1 MAVISRRSWRT
12 WACSLPVLLVACGGG
27 GDPPPASPP
36 LSCSVIGGGGSSP
49 PSPPLNGSVAGLQD
63 WLQTYMN
70 DWYFWTVLSP
80 KPSPAGF
87 ATVDAYF
94 GALIYRGGDPIPGA
108 IAGTL
113 WPSDRYS
120 GSQSTESFNRFFGDG
135 QTLGYGVA
143 VAGLEVTEP
152 TPLPNQPLFVRY
164 IEPASP
170 AALAANGPVRGDR
183 VMSINGRLA
192 SEIIA
197 DPDPSRFSALTPNAA
212 GDTLRLELRNPLG
225 AVRTVVLTA
234 AVFGLTPVQNT
245 QTFRTQGGR
254 PIGYVTVKDMIS
266 QARSPLDAAFT
277 SFRDQG
283 VQDVVLDMRYNGG
296 GLVSMGCTVAS
307 YAAGSRVN
315 GATFAGLRYNN
326 RKQANNQDFLFATN
340 AAQWDGLS
348 RVYVLTGPR
357 TCSASEQV
365 INGLRGVGVN
375 VVAIGDTT
383 CGKPVGFLPQGNSFG
398 TTYSVVNFESVN
410 QHNEG
415 RYFDGFAATCAVA
428 EDFTRPIGSTTDTL
442 LVAAA
447 YHADNGACPAGT
459 ALRERPQSRQ
469 ATPRARY
476 SGADGGERTGMSAR

>member
-1 MAVISRRSWRT
+1 MALNPRKSWRV
-12 WACSLPVLLVACGGG
+12 WACAMPVLLAACGGG
-27 GDPPPASPP
+27 GDPPATPPP
-36 LSCSVIGGGGSSP
+36 LSCSVTGGGGSSP
-49 PSPPLNGSVAGLQD
+49 PSPPLNGSVAGVQD
-63 WLQTYMN
+63 WLRGYMN
-70 DWYFWTVLSP
+70 DWYFWYALAP
-80 KPSPAGF
+80 NPSPAGF
-87 ATVDAYF
+87 GSVEAYF
-94 GALIYRGGDPIPGA
+94 EALLYPGGDQIPGA
-108 IAGTL
+108 SLGTV
-113 WPSDRYS
+113 WPDDRNRYS
-120 GSQSTESFNRFFGDG
+120 GYQSTASFNRFFGDG

-143 VAGLEVTEP
+143 VAGIEVTTP
-152 TPLPNQPLFVRY
+152 TPQPSAPLYVRY
-164 IEPASP
+164 VEPLSP
-170 AALAANGPVRGDR
+170 ATTAGVARGDQ
-183 VMSINGRLA
+183 VISINGVAA
-192 SEIIA
+192 SSVISA
-197 DPDPSRFSALTPNAA
+197 NDFSGLTPNAA
-212 GDTLRLELRNPLG
+212 GETLRLVLRNPPG
-225 AVRTVVLTA
+225 ADRTVVLTA

-245 QTFRTQGGR
+245 QTLRTPGGR

-315 GATFAGLRYNN
+315 GATFAGLRYND

-340 AAQWDGLS
+340 AAQWGGLS

-398 TTYSVVNFESVN
+398 TTYSVVNFEGVN
-410 QHNEG
+410 ALNQG
-415 RYFDGFAATCAVA
+415 RYFDGFAPTCAVA
-428 EDFTRPIGSTTDTL
+428 EDFSLPTGHFRDPL

-447 YHADNGACPAGT
+447 HHADNGACPVGT
-459 ALRERPQSRQ
+459 ALREQLQSRYS
-469 ATPRARY
+469 TPRARY